1 MEKLRQVI
9 LLLESSR
16 GSGRALLR
24 GFADYARHHGAW
36 AFEWEPG
43 GLNEIWP
50 RLNKLDAQAIILRDG
65 KNINKVLA
73 LGIPTVVVGHH
84 EEEYPGVAHVLTDS
98 TEAAR
103 MAADHLLGCGFKNFG
118 FCGPSAFR
126 WSEARRLSFQEHVA
140 RAGHTVHFFDARSEG
155 AQASWGTQHRAMSRW
170 LESLP
175 KPVGI
180 MDCNVDYAQHLVAA
194 CKGAGMHIP
203 DQVGIIGVDND
214 ELVCELAS
222 PPISSVAINFERAGF
237 ESARLLD
244 RWMRQGKIPTP
255 ARINAPATHVVPR
268 LSTDIL
274 AVEDPQLM
282 KALRFIRDHAR
293 ENIRVVD
300 VAKAGGLSR
309 RALENRFRWELGR
322 SILQEIRR
330 IRVDLIARMLVETE
344 LPVSHIAE
352 ALGYENLQ
360 HIARYFRK
368 EKNLS
373 LVAYRKQFGSK

>member
-1 MEKLRQVI
+1 MRQVI

-24 GFADYARHHGAW
+24 GFADYARHHGLW

-50 RLNKLDAQAIILRDG
+50 RLNQLDAQGIVLRDG
-65 KNINKVLA
+65 KNIHKVLA

-84 EEEYPGVAHVLTDS
+84 QEEYPGVAHVLTDS

-103 MAADHLLGCGFKNFG
+103 LAAEHLLSCGFKNFG
-118 FCGPSAFR
+118 FCGPSHFR
-126 WSEARRLSFQEHVA
+126 WSAARRLSFQTHLA
-140 RAGHTVHFFDARSEG
+140 AKGHTVNSFDDVTEG
-155 AQASWGTQHRAMSRW
+155 PKHSWGTQHRALSQW
-170 LESLP
+170 LKALP

-180 MDCNVDYAQHLVAA
+180 MACNDDYAQHLVAA
-194 CKGAGMHIP
+194 CKGAGLHIP
-203 DQVGIIGVDND
+203 DQVGIVGVDND

-222 PPISSVAINFERAGF
+222 SPISSVAINFQRAGF
-237 ESARLLD
+237 DCARLLD
-244 RWMRQGKIPTP
+244 RWMRQGTIPSP
-255 ARINAPATHVVPR
+255 SRINAPATHVVPR

-274 AVEDPQLM
+274 AVEDAHLM
-282 KALRFIRDHAR
+282 KALRYIRDHAR
-293 ENIRVVD
+293 ENLRVAD
-300 VAKAGGLSR
+300 VARAGGLSR
-309 RALENRFRWELGR
+309 RALENRFRWTLGR

-330 IRVDLIARMLVETE
+330 IRVDLIARMLVETD

-360 HIARYFRK
+360 HIARYFRQ

-373 LVAYRKQFGSK
+373 LVAYRKLNAAK